1 MQCDNHY
8 KILQCW
14 DFDKEH
20 EFQLSLLQVHHRKIK
35 TKYAISESFE
45 EKKMNMSKLYGKNAL
60 PNSLSFK
67 EEIKFAHVEYRI

>member
-1 MQCDNHY
+1 MIQCDNHY

-20 EFQLSLLQVHHRKIK
+20 EFQISLLKVHHRKI
-35 TKYAISESFE
+35 KYAISESFE

-67 EEIKFAHVEYRI
+67 EEIKFAHEEYRV